1 MRGPVKALIG
11 LAVLAGLLVGADRL
25 AVGVAEDE
33 AADLLVNSG
42 RVGSPP
48 EVTIEGFP
56 FLTQALSGEFD
67 EVRLAAD
74 GMTVSNGRDRVA
86 LHSFQA
92 RMSGVK
98 VGDSDRRDVTV
109 RSGSGS
115 GLITYADLSK
125 LTVGAVPL
133 GLEYAGPGRVK
144 SVVPGGAIEGRL
156 RNEGNTVIVDDLQ
169 LTGAAAA
176 LKGMAG
182 DRLSARRFTMTNL
195 PAGLNLASAVPQSDG
210 LRLEFTGSNL
220 SLIG

>member
-33 AADLLVNSG
+33 AADKLVSSG
-42 RVGSPP
+42 RVGSRP

-67 EVRLAAD
+67 EVRLTAD
-74 GMTVSNGRDRVA
+74 GMTVSNGREQVA

-92 RMSGVK
+92 RLSGVK
-98 VGDSDRRDVTV
+98 VADSYRDATV

-115 GLITYADLSK
+115 GLISYADLSR
-125 LTVGAVPL
+125 LTVGVVPL

-182 DRLSARRFTMTNL
+182 DRLNARRFTLTNL
-195 PAGLNLASAVPQSDG
+195 PAGLNLASAAPQSDG